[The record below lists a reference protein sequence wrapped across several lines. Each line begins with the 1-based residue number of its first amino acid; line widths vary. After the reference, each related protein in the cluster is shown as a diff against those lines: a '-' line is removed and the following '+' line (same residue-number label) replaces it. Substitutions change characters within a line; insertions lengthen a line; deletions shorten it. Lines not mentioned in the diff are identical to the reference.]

1 MRLRL
6 NSLLLLIL
14 LTPTGLSQNIQL
26 VETDQALTVARGE
39 KTILVYN
46 KVSPSAP
53 EGIELVY
60 ERSGFIHP
68 FFAPNDQCVTA
79 AFPVDHPHQHGIF
92 SAWVDTT
99 YGDRTIDFWNLAK
112 GTGDVRHAQVLMTS
126 QEADSVVFK
135 VALLHR
141 GTQAPAVD
149 IVREHWLVRVHDRG
163 ADSYCFDIESSQWG
177 LTDLPLMV
185 NKYHYGGMAF
195 RGRTDWLLPND
206 GYAKQHPELQLS
218 PVRLINH
225 KQEDRLAGNHTPT
238 DWVALTGQ
246 AGGGEGDE
254 AGNEAITLVVFSHP
268 SNFRAPQPA
277 RLHPTKPYFCF
288 SPCVNE
294 PFLIEKDQ
302 PLTSKYRFLIQ
313 CSQPD
318 SAWIDEE
325 WKRWSE

>member
-1 MRLRL
+1 MSLRL
-6 NSLLLLIL
+6 LSILLLGL
-14 LTPTGLSQNIQL
+14 LTQTGVSQSIQL
-26 VETDQALTVARGE
+26 TETDKTLTVTRGE

-46 KVSPSAP
+46 KVSPPAP
-53 EGIELVY
+53 EDIELVY

-68 FFAPNDQCVTA
+68 LLSPNDQCLTA

-99 YGDRTIDFWNLAK
+99 YGDRAIDFWNLAK
-112 GTGDVRHAQVLMTS
+112 GTGDVRHDEVLMTS
-126 QEADSVVFK
+126 QEADSVAFE
-135 VALLHR
+135 VALIHR
-141 GTQAPAVD
+141 GTEAPAVD

-177 LTDLPLMV
+177 ITDVPLMV
-185 NKYHYGGMAF
+185 KKYHYGGMAF
-195 RGRTDWLLPND
+195 RGRTEWLLPSD

-218 PVRLINH
+218 PVQLINH
-225 KQEDRLAGNHTPT
+225 KKEDRLDGNHTPT

-246 AGGGEGDE
+246 AGD
-254 AGNEAITLVVFSHP
+254 EAITLVVFCHP
-268 SNFRAPQPA
+268 TNFRAPQPA

-294 PFLIEKDQ
+294 PFLIKKDQ

-325 WKRWSE
+325 WKRWIGHAPASD